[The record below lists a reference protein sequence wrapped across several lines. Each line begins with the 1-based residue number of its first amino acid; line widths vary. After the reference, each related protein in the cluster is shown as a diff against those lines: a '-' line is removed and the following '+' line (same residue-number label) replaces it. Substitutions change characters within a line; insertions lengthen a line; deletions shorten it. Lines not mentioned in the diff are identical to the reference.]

1 MSVIGYCIG
10 PLILGALSIVLG
22 IWGPLALIVNVVCV
36 WWAVKCSLRLLA
48 NDLPKEKKM
57 LSAVPLLLFFVLL
70 DWIILVL

>member
-1 MSVIGYCIG
+1 MG
-10 PLILGALSIVLG
+10 PLIIGALSIVIG
-22 IWGPLALIVNVVCV
+22 IWGPLALVINITCV

-57 LSAVPLLLFFVLL
+57 LSAIPLLLFFILL

>member
-10 PLILGALSIVLG
+10 PLIIGSLSIVLG
-22 IWGPLALIVNVVCV
+22 LWGPLALAVNVGCV

-57 LSAVPLLLFFVLL
+57 LSAVPLLLFFILL
-70 DWIILVL
+70 DWIILVM